1 MAKNFG
7 LGGLIADSFN
17 TPAHTTAQASAPA
30 AEPVS
35 APVAEQPKEEP
46 TVSKE
51 EKVETKESKSKVL
64 SFQCEKGEQDDIK
77 EYCFIKD
84 IKITAFIVK
93 AARAYMDKHKT
104 SAGSIEPSERKKGAS
119 LMSVWMPEDLIK
131 EIKVYSHY
139 KKLTVTDFMR
149 LAAMEYMKCNP

>member
-17 TPAHTTAQASAPA
+17 TPAQAAPA
-30 AEPVS
+30 PVAEPVS

-46 TVSKE
+46 TVSDK
-51 EKVETKESKSKVL
+51 EKVEPKEGKSKVL
-64 SFQCEKGEQDDIK
+64 SFQCDQQEQDDIK

-84 IKITAFIVK
+84 TKITAFIVK
-93 AARAYMDKHKT
+93 AARSYMDNHKT
-104 SAGSIEPSERKKGAS
+104 TAGSINKSKRKEGAS
-119 LMSVWMPEDLIK
+119 LMSVWVPEDLIK

-149 LAAMEYMKCNP
+149 LASMEYMKCNP